1 MEQDQQK
8 AEKKIWVDPEL
19 TFMPMEKIKSF
30 HTHHSRE
37 IVNNNGGGDDYQVGG
52 S

>member
-30 HTHHSRE
+30 HAPSPQE
-37 IVNNNGGGDDYQVGG
+37 IVNNNGGGDDDQVGG